1 MRTLLAVM
9 LLVVV
14 GCAGSQPEAEPPEG
28 VSAPEAPPA
37 PPTGTPVT
45 TPPKTTV
52 PTAPPPPNT
61 PAVDAEGLAVVREYT
76 RMFYGGELDLLH
88 QKFSDEMREILSM
101 EQLSALYEQVI
112 TDYGKQTRVIAED
125 SQRNEE
131 FRAFVRWAHF
141 EKTDEIIEVQWILR
155 ASSGEIAGFFIRP
168 AQRKIKAEGR

>member
-9 LLVVV
+9 LLVVI
-14 GCAGSQPEAEPPEG
+14 GCSGSQPEAEPVENL
-28 VSAPEAPPA
+28 SAPVSPA
-37 PPTGTPVT
+37 ATPTETAVA

-52 PTAPPPPNT
+52 PAAPPPPDK

-76 RMFYGGELDLLH
+76 RMFHGGELDLLH
-88 QKFSDEMREILSM
+88 QKFSDEMRGVLSM

-112 TDYGKQTRVIAED
+112 TDYGKETRLIAED

-131 FRAFVRWAHF
+131 YRAFVRWAHY

-155 ASSGEIAGFFIRP
+155 TSDDEIAGFFVRP
-168 AQRKIKAEGR
+168 AKRKIKAEGR